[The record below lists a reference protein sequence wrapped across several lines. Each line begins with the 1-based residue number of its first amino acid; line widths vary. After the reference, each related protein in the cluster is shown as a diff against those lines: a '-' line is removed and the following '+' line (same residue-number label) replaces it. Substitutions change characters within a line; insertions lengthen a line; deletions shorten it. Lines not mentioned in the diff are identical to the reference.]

1 MYIYDNLLAPT
12 KETILKMTYKWNS
25 AEAETYAK
33 AFSKL
38 ICDEYF
44 KSQQTISG
52 EEILKIT
59 EIKQLN
65 LLVIRNLF
73 EKWQED
79 SSRLKSPYFD
89 FEQEEVKTALEEFMN
104 ILSRFISVRR
114 DKFET
119 LLAQS
124 VKDTLQLCSETKGY
138 FDNLMR
144 NLPEFKL
151 TPEWIATNKK
161 YFQINKSVFE
171 HLETKLNGST
181 VFANQGIEHL
191 EAIFPNYIADDASEI
206 LEDLDGI
213 LRLRGSGAGAKKS
226 FFDQAFDQEE
236 PTKKV
241 LQPILEKPEIVA
253 RVIQKALEVSP
264 QIRREQA
271 VVIPGPR
278 SLNDRLIGIS
288 STLNDK
294 VVEKSH
300 SLLDAHNKSRISSLK
315 NGVSLN
321 QRFLFINTL
330 FNGDQQLYARCM
342 ETLDAFGDLGEAQ
355 GYIVNQV
362 AVDHNWNNKSAEAE
376 EFYALV
382 ERKFS

>member
-1 MYIYDNLLAPT
+1 LYIYDNLLAPT

-25 AEAETYAK
+25 ADAETYAK
-33 AFSKL
+33 AFSTL

-44 KSQQTISG
+44 KNQQTISG
-52 EEILKIT
+52 GEILKIT

-89 FEQEEVKTALEEFMN
+89 FEHEEVKTALEEFMN

-114 DKFET
+114 DKFEA

-124 VKDTLQLCSETKGY
+124 VTDTLQLCSETKGY
-138 FDNLMR
+138 FNNLMR

-151 TPEWIATNKK
+151 TPEWIASNKK
-161 YFQINKSVFE
+161 YFQINKGILD

-181 VFANQGIEHL
+181 IFANQGIEHL
-191 EAIFPNYIADDASEI
+191 DGIFSGYIADDASEI

-213 LRLRGSGAGAKKS
+213 LRLRGSSTEAKKS
-226 FFDQAFDQEE
+226 FFDEAFDQET
-236 PTKKV
+236 PTKKA
-241 LQPILEKPEIVA
+241 LQPTLEKPEIAA
-253 RVIQKALEVSP
+253 RVVHKIPEVP
-264 QIRREQA
+264 LVRKEQA
-271 VVIPGPR
+271 VVLPGPR
-278 SLNDRLIGIS
+278 SLNDRLTGVS

-294 VVEKSH
+294 VVEKSN
-300 SLLDAHNKSRISSLK
+300 SLLDAHNKSRIPSLK

-330 FNGDQQLYARCM
+330 FNGDQQSYTRSM
-342 ETLDAFGDLGEAQ
+342 ETLDAFGALGEAQ
-355 GYIVNQV
+355 SYIVNQV
-362 AVDHNWNNKSAEAE
+362 AVDHNWDNKSAEAE